1 MSGTPQ
7 NPAASEWLKVMT
19 EEVARKREEA
29 ERARREQALR
39 EAERAAAVSDG
50 QEADGSRA
58 PTASSRPRRRAP
70 R

>member
-1 MSGTPQ
+1 MSGAPH
-7 NPAASEWLKVMT
+7 NPATSEWLKVMI

-39 EAERAAAVSDG
+39 EAERAAALN
-50 QEADGSRA
+50 EARKPAGSPA
-58 PTASSRPRRRAP
+58 PTASSRPRRKGP